1 MLFFENRWQSG
12 GFLFAKWDFASA
24 IGRAFAISALLAD
37 RWRGDEY
44 ATGRTGY
51 LRGLLQPI
59 AGEPLLREDL
69 SFDVERDDLRGR
81 LGLLNR
87 TAGVDVTGPL
97 AIERHVRPPVVV
109 PIPKSGAGPVEVVEA
124 LDERHRPRTGA
135 CNEG

>member
-1 MLFFENRWQSG
+1 LFTPNGTGVNQQDLALLFFENRWQSG

-69 SFDVERDDLRGR
+69 SFDVERDDLRGP

-87 TAGVDVTGPL
+87 TATQAVL
-97 AIERHVRPPVVV
+97 AADGRVR
-109 PIPKSGAGPVEVVEA
+109 
-124 LDERHRPRTGA
+124 
-135 CNEG
+135 